1 MHDKI
6 EEISFKMIYKSLK
19 LSERKK
25 VFNVPKKKQTSGFEI
40 LQAKVEVTL
49 VTTMTKVGKVFM
61 SFLLVQ

>member
-6 EEISFKMIYKSLK
+6 EEISFKMISKSLK

-25 VFNVPKKKQTSGFEI
+25 VFNVPKKYKLSGFEI

-61 SFLLVQ
+61 SFLLV